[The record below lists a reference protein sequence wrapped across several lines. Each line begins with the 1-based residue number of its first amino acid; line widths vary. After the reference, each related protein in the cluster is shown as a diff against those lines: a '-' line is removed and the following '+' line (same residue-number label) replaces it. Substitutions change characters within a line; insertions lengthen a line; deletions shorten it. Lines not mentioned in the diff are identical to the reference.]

1 MAYSAVP
8 TTHITGYQLV
18 QASGTT
24 GLTLT
29 VVNAAYYVIIPLT
42 TLASLTAE
50 EANGSTGDIRK
61 IWKALCE
68 LITTRWAAI
77 AIADRPQKVNASAL
91 SIPTGADTVRTI
103 HTMAFDQ
110 TVTAVDVSDEA

>member
-18 QASGTT
+18 TASGTT
-24 GLTLT
+24 LTAT
-29 VVNAAYYVIIPLT
+29 VASGAVCVIIPLT
-42 TLASLTAE
+42 TLTGLTEA

-68 LITTRWAAI
+68 LVTTRWAAI

-91 SIPTGADTVRTI
+91 SIPTGSDTVRTI
-103 HTMAFDQ
+103 HTIAFDQ
-110 TVTAVDVSDEA
+110 TISAVDVTAE